1 MTFTTPSCFIAVV
14 ANSKLL
20 LVARYIVQELKA
32 KGFCSVTLRCS
43 VCENID
49 FETDFALYSLI
60 LIEKDLWPPVMLRI
74 SYADLKAA

>member
-20 LVARYIVQELKA
+20 LVARYIVQELIA
-32 KGFCSVTLRCS
+32 KGFCSVTFRCS

-49 FETDFALYSLI
+49 FETDFALFSDSNR
-60 LIEKDLWPPVMLRI
+60 KD
-74 SYADLKAA
+74 